1 MLAGRKVPRI
11 SIGHLVGIGDI
22 LHPDRPAT
30 PNSCRVRSRV
40 IVGLRMNPMQR
51 DGIQGEKRAGSAP
64 LAARPLPLFTMHSPR
79 NIVSAIE
86 CKDALV
92 ALARTL
98 GMFEDKLKISGRI
111 TLEELVA
118 GSMKGRPRDGH
129 ARGGRADAATSA

>member
-1 MLAGRKVPRI
+1 
-11 SIGHLVGIGDI
+11 
-22 LHPDRPAT
+22 
-30 PNSCRVRSRV
+30 
-40 IVGLRMNPMQR
+40 MNPMQR

-64 LAARPLPLFTMHSPR
+64 LAARPLPLFTMHSPK

-86 CKDALV
+86 CKVDALV

-98 GMFEDKLKISGRI
+98 GMFEDNLKISGRI
-111 TLEELVA
+111 TLDELVA